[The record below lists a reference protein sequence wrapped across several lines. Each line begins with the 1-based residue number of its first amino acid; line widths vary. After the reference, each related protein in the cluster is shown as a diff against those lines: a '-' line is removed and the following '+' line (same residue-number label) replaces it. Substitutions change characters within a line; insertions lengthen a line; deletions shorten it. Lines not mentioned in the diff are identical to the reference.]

1 MLAFSKKKLYLL
13 KWKYFVIFCKLLLKA
28 KSRYIYNENK
38 YSQLY
43 KEFLELKVNWKI
55 KDDIRTL
62 NENDKKDI

>member
-1 MLAFSKKKLYLL
+1 LYLL
-13 KWKYFVIFCKLLLKA
+13 KQKYAEEVIFCKLLLKA

-38 YSQLY
+38 YSKLY
-43 KEFLELKVNWKI
+43 KEFLQLKENLKI